1 MLLLF
6 LLFFGLREHKGK
18 KFTPHSL
25 RNLSWR
31 KYWFLYFGSLW
42 CSMNDERCTQYY
54 PRLCEWSISVRNS
67 IRANQHSFHVS
78 LSLSSSLSLWVLFS
92 VRVGP
97 LFTRRIQPIE
107 MSFFYLETALFPF
120 KNGCFWAEW
129 RMRTLLLRTQ
139 LIFHEFVQTENFT
152 ILAIFFF
159 LQTEISNDKIYNV
172 DFGWVEWIGREQR
185 NVQLDNIFMKNDLS
199 NALFTSFFV
208 CEHSQRYS
216 ADTCQTHTD
225 PSSEPTLDR
234 DNHIQTHVQRIHVT
248 IPYRNDC
255 LHLCWCLFWHCW
267 FVFSSSCQFSCRIK
281 MFLYRLHVA

>member
-120 KNGCFWAEW
+120 KNGCFWADW

-159 LQTEISNDKIYNV
+159 SQTEISNDKIYNV

-216 ADTCQTHTD
+216 ADTCQTHT
-225 PSSEPTLDR
+225 P
-234 DNHIQTHVQRIHVT
+234 IHQANRLSIGT
-248 IPYRNDC
+248 TTYKHTCNA
-255 LHLCWCLFWHCW
+255 FM
-267 FVFSSSCQFSCRIK
+267 SQFRTEMIVCICVGVC
-281 MFLYRLHVA
+281 FDIADLYFRRVVSFHAE